1 MNTRKIIASLL
12 ALAIVAMTI
21 AGLAFDLVIAE
32 TRIVRSTIDE
42 VIYSDS
48 ACGFQFLDFTCDMIP
63 SSYEWAVILTG
74 TLCYVQLFLAL
85 VYLVMIVVYALI
97 NHPFSQRLQMIS
109 SISCLAVNFLYMIFG
124 IAFAAVGN
132 ANYERENGYY
142 HFSNSTQAY
151 IPFLIVAILFI
162 VYVIFYLKKL
172 NYAPAAAQPVSDMN
186 DGALYRLDGGMVKVL
201 YIYEDHLVL
210 QAKQNLRSWL
220 TQDFFAGTKEIYYSN
235 ILGVQYR
242 DAGALIAGFIQFE
255 TATSHAKNNFQDE
268 NSFTFDAAYVSNGQ
282 AREVADFVRSK
293 IREYRKA
300 PNTPTVSQ
308 TSFISVTDELKK
320 YKELLDEGV
329 ITQEEFDTQK
339 ARILQ

>member
-1 MNTRKIIASLL
+1 
-12 ALAIVAMTI
+12 
-21 AGLAFDLVIAE
+21 
-32 TRIVRSTIDE
+32 
-42 VIYSDS
+42 
-48 ACGFQFLDFTCDMIP
+48 
-63 SSYEWAVILTG
+63 
-74 TLCYVQLFLAL
+74 
-85 VYLVMIVVYALI
+85 
-97 NHPFSQRLQMIS
+97 
-109 SISCLAVNFLYMIFG
+109 
-124 IAFAAVGN
+124 
-132 ANYERENGYY
+132 
-142 HFSNSTQAY
+142 
-151 IPFLIVAILFI
+151 
-162 VYVIFYLKKL
+162 
-172 NYAPAAAQPVSDMN
+172 MN

-293 IREYRKA
+293 IREYHKA